1 MTTSSVLER
10 VRALVPEVSKRAE
23 EIEQA
28 RRLPLD
34 LLDELREAGCFRMG
48 LPRSHGGEELG
59 VSEIIRV
66 IELLGRADGSVG
78 WNVMIGG
85 TTPELFAFLPQA
97 RFDALYASGPDLIGG
112 GTFAPKG
119 VAVAVDG
126 GFRASGRWPFAS
138 GSEHCSWLMA
148 HCVVLG
154 ADGTLQP
161 GRKGLPMLRAVVLPA
176 AAFEIVDTWHVSG
189 LRGTGSHDLVLEE
202 TFVPDDQS
210 MDIFGDASL
219 SGPLFQLPL
228 LGKFALYVAAVGVGI
243 AAGALEEVQALA
255 TAGKRSAFAVE
266 RIAENALFQH
276 RLGEAD
282 ANLRAAGSL
291 LYAEADAAWEA
302 AVQGRPLSPVE
313 RAQLRATGAHV
324 AGLAA
329 GVVDTA
335 YHLGGGTSVY
345 HSCPLQRRLRDIHT
359 LTQHAGV
366 APSSYAAVGAGL
378 AGEDLS
384 TMLI

>member
-1 MTTSSVLER
+1 MTTSSVLEQ

-34 LLDELREAGCFRMG
+34 LLDELTQAGCFRMG

-66 IELLGRADGSVG
+66 IELLGRADGAVS

-85 TTPELFAFLPQA
+85 TAPELFAFLPQA

-126 GFRASGRWPFAS
+126 GYRASGRWPFAS

-148 HCVVLG
+148 HCVVMG

-176 AAFEIVDTWHVSG
+176 TAFEIIDTWHVSG
-189 LRGTGSHDLVLEE
+189 LRGTGSHDLVLKE
-202 TFVPDDQS
+202 TFVPADQA

-219 SGPLFQLPL
+219 ASPLFQLPL

-255 TAGKRSAFAVE
+255 IGGKRPAFAVE
-266 RIAENALFQH
+266 RIAENPLFQH

-282 ANLRAAGSL
+282 ANLRAARSL
-291 LYAEADAAWEA
+291 LYAESDAAWAA

-313 RAQLRATGAHV
+313 RAQLRATGTHV

-329 GVVDTA
+329 AVVDTA

-345 HSCPLQRRLRDIHT
+345 NTCPLQRRLRDIHT

-378 AGEDLS
+378 AGQDLS